1 MNSHLSYAPGKTHV
15 HHGGTITPPA
25 SCTVRSI
32 SRTFQGLASSAT
44 AQRGIGF
51 SVAEILDLANFK
63 RSYGSSEKD
72 ADRKPASAA
81 VAVAGHLVS
90 SLSAPVYILGAISK
104 ISIRC
109 VQLYAYKYLFK

>member
-1 MNSHLSYAPGKTHV
+1 MLHAKTPV
-15 HHGGTITPPA
+15 HHRGAIAPPA

-32 SRTFQGLASSAT
+32 SGTFQGPASSAT

-72 ADRKPASAA
+72 ADRKPAAVA

-104 ISIRC
+104 FSVRC
-109 VQLYAYKYLFK
+109 EQLYAYKYLLK